1 MPLPSYHFPLA
12 VTPPAVVTSADGDLE
27 GLLPFATFARVE
39 ATGDIEIPP
48 RIVRGVEAIRFRI
61 VSRLKF
67 FKAEWFL
74 DLRQGVPYFEAVF
87 VKNPDLSLV
96 QSIFRRAI
104 LGTPGVQTI
113 ARMVTTFDK
122 STRSF
127 TIDPLE
133 IVLTGGV
140 VFRAQPDE
148 FIIALPSSVGENA

>member
-1 MPLPSYHFPLA
+1 M
-12 VTPPAVVTSADGDLE
+12 
-27 GLLPFATFARVE
+27 
-39 ATGDIEIPP
+39 
-48 RIVRGVEAIRFRI
+48 
-61 VSRLKF
+61 
-67 FKAEWFL
+67 
-74 DLRQGVPYFEAVF
+74 PYFEAVF